1 MMEASIQSNAVTNEV
16 TITIQGLN
24 WDACHQGSFYAGE
37 VQVRDVLQ
45 AIGQALTREL
55 LQAKEVAPPRVEYE
69 GQRYYRKAATPG
81 VYQTPYGAVVVERH
95 LYQSSA
101 GGATIC
107 PLEQAC
113 QLRFGSATPRL
124 AELASFKLASQ
135 TAREVEEDFA
145 RCQGLTLSDTYLR
158 ELGEQ
163 VGQLART
170 RVGGWQLEGPALP
183 APVTTIAT
191 GVDGTTMP
199 IVGEAY
205 KEAMCGTIALYDVE
219 GTRLHTEYLGT
230 MPETGKATFATRLT
244 TRMAQVL
251 ARQPHVRHVCLGD
264 GAQWN
269 WDFFA
274 THYPDAIW
282 VLDFYHAATHLHTVA
297 TLLFGMGASAEA
309 YYERWRTTLL
319 EEPNGVAT
327 LLRSLIYY
335 RNRTALTPRAA
346 QAVETEL
353 NYFRTHA
360 AQMQYATFRA
370 AHLPIGSGVT
380 EAGCKELIKARF
392 CRSGMRWKRPTGAP
406 LLQLRAIRLSQYW
419 DSFWAKVMRYAA

>member
-1 MMEASIQSNAVTNEV
+1 VTITLEGLNWQACMEAS
-16 TITIQGLN
+16 
-24 WDACHQGSFYAGE
+24 FYSGE

-45 AIGQALTREL
+45 VIGQAFTREL
-55 LQAKEVAPPRVEYE
+55 LRSKEVTVARLEQE
-69 GQRYYRKAATPG
+69 GQTYYRKAATPG
-81 VYQTPYGAVVVERH
+81 AYQTPYGEVVVERH

-101 GGATIC
+101 GGMTIC
-107 PLEQAC
+107 PLEQQC

-124 AELASFKLASQ
+124 AELVSFKLASQ
-135 TAREVEEDFA
+135 TAREVEQDLA
-145 RCQGLTLSDTYLR
+145 TCQGLALSDTYLR

-163 VGQLART
+163 VGQRALE
-170 RVGGWQLEGPALP
+170 RVGGWHLDGPPLA
-183 APVTTIAT
+183 APVATIAT

-205 KEAMCGTIALYDVE
+205 KETMCGTIAVYDAD

-230 MPETGKATFATRLT
+230 MPEAGKATFAARVTARV
-244 TRMAQVL
+244 AQVQ
-251 ARQPHVRHVCLGD
+251 ARYPRARHVCLGD

-274 THYPDAIW
+274 THYPDALW

-297 TLLFGMGASAEA
+297 ALLFGKGTAA
-309 YYERWRTTLL
+309 
-319 EEPNGVAT
+319 
-327 LLRSLIYY
+327 LRSLIYY
-335 RNRTALTPRAA
+335 RNRTALPPRTAR
-346 QAVETEL
+346 AVETEL
-353 NYFRTHA
+353 SYFRRHTA
-360 AQMQYATFRA
+360 EMQYATFRA

-392 CRSGMRWKRPTGAP
+392 CRSGMRWHRPTGAP

>member
-1 MMEASIQSNAVTNEV
+1 MEASIQTNAMTNEL
-16 TITIQGLN
+16 TITIHDLN
-24 WDACHQGSFYAGE
+24 WEACQQASFYAGE

-45 AIGQALTREL
+45 VIGQALTREL
-55 LQAKEVAPPRVEYE
+55 LHAKDVTTPRVAQD
-69 GQRYYRKAATPG
+69 GQTYYRKAASRG
-81 VYQTPYGAVVVERH
+81 HYQTPYGEVVMERS

-107 PLEQAC
+107 PLEQNC

-124 AELASFKLASQ
+124 AELVSFKLASQ
-135 TAREVEEDFA
+135 TAREVEQDLA
-145 RCQGLTLSDTYLR
+145 LCQGVTLSDTYLR

-163 VGQLART
+163 VGQLARD
-170 RVGGWQLEGPALP
+170 RVGGWHLDGPPLSS
-183 APVTTIAT
+183 PVATLAT
-191 GVDGTTMP
+191 GVDGTTIP
-199 IVGEAY
+199 LVGEAY
-205 KEAMCGTIALYDVE
+205 KEAMCGTIALYDAE
-219 GTRLHTEYLGT
+219 GTRLHTEYLGS
-230 MPETGKATFATRLT
+230 MPEAGKPTFATRVT
-244 TRMAQVL
+244 ARVAQVL
-251 ARQPHVRHVCLGD
+251 ARYPHARHVCLGD

-274 THYPDAIW
+274 AHYPDAIW

-297 TLLFGMGASAEA
+297 DLLFGKDTADANA

-319 EEPNGVAT
+319 EEPNGVAA

-335 RNRTALTPRAA
+335 RNRTGLTPRPA

-360 AQMQYATFRA
+360 AQMQYADFRA
-370 AHLPIGSGVT
+370 ARIPIGSGVT

-406 LLQLRAIRLSQYW
+406 LLQLRAIRLSQHW

>member
-1 MMEASIQSNAVTNEV
+1 V
-16 TITIQGLN
+16 TITLEGLN
-24 WDACHQGSFYAGE
+24 WEACTQASFYRGE
-37 VQVRDVLQ
+37 VQVRDALQ
-45 AIGQALTREL
+45 VIGQAFTREL
-55 LQAKEVAPPRVEYE
+55 LRSKAVTSPRLEQE
-69 GQRYYRKAATPG
+69 GQTYYRKAATPG
-81 VYQTPYGAVVVERH
+81 QYQTPYGEVVIERH

-101 GGATIC
+101 GGRTIC
-107 PLEQAC
+107 PLEQQC

-124 AELASFKLASQ
+124 AELVSFKLASQ
-135 TAREVEEDFA
+135 TAREVEQDLA
-145 RCQGLTLSDTYLR
+145 TCQGLRLSDTYLR
-158 ELGEQ
+158 ELSEE
-163 VGQLART
+163 VGQRALE
-170 RVGGWQLEGPALP
+170 RVGGWHFDGPPLTT
-183 APVTTIAT
+183 PVATMAT

-205 KEAMCGTIALYDVE
+205 KETMCGTIALYAAD

-230 MPETGKATFATRLT
+230 MPEAGKATFVARVTA
-244 TRMAQVL
+244 RMAQVR
-251 ARQPHVRHVCLGD
+251 ARYPRARHVCLGD
-264 GAQWN
+264 GAPWN

-274 THYPDAIW
+274 THYPAALW

-297 TLLFGMGASAEA
+297 ALLFGKGTAEAEA

-319 EEPNGVAT
+319 EEPDGVTA

-335 RNRTALTPRAA
+335 RNRTALTSRAA
-346 QAVETEL
+346 RAVETEL
-353 NYFRTHA
+353 NYFRRHTA
-360 AQMQYATFRA
+360 EMQYATFRA

-392 CRSGMRWKRPTGAP
+392 CRSGMRWNRLTGAP